1 MAVSTV
7 GSGIDPATIAAQLTA
22 SERAP
27 ADARLAKT
35 ETAIK
40 AQVSAI
46 GSLRSAMSNL
56 QTALR
61 TLSGTQTTQARSV
74 SLSATNGFSA
84 TVASGAPTGQYQ
96 VEVLALAS
104 AQKLAS
110 AAFVDD
116 KAVIGNGQLSITAG
130 EHSFTVEIAEGA
142 DSLAEIRDAINTQ
155 AGGKGLQATIVT
167 GDNGAQLVLS
177 AIDSGTAKTITVS
190 ASGGNGGLAALTYP
204 GSGGGMTQLVA
215 ASDARISVD
224 GIVRTSASNT
234 ITDLVPGI
242 SFTLKEAEVGK
253 IVQMNVGN
261 DTAAQLTAVKSF
273 VTNYNAALYAIASAT
288 TYNATTKVAAA
299 LNGDAMVRG
308 MTRELRD
315 MVGGDVTALKAMGI
329 TIGKDGTLTLSD
341 ADFNTAIAKDPAA
354 VSTLFGNAEG
364 SLGSKLN
371 ASMTALLSSDG
382 PLKTRDDSLTER
394 TKQLTRQRDAL
405 DRRMTLTEARYKAQ
419 FVALDTMMTK
429 LQSTSDFLT
438 QQLST
443 SSTSS
448 SS

>member
-1 MAVSTV
+1 MAVGTV

-27 ADARLAKT
+27 ADARHAKT

-46 GSLRSAMSNL
+46 GSLRSAMTNL

-61 TLSGTQTTQARSV
+61 ALSGNQATQARSV
-74 SLSATNGFSA
+74 ALSATTGFSA
-84 TVASGAPTGQYQ
+84 TVSAGAPTGQYQ

-110 AAFVDD
+110 AAYADD
-116 KAVIGNGQLSITAG
+116 KAVVGHGQLTITAG
-130 EHSFTVEIAEGA
+130 EHTFTVDIAEGA
-142 DSLAEIRDAINTQ
+142 DSLAEVRDAINAQ
-155 AGGKGLQATIVT
+155 AAGKGLQATIVT
-167 GDNGAQLVLS
+167 GDGGAQLVLG
-177 AIDSGTAKTITVS
+177 ALDSGTAKTITVS
-190 ASGGNGGLAALTYP
+190 ASGGNGGLAALAYP
-204 GSGGGMTQLVA
+204 AGGGGMSQLVA
-215 ASDARISVD
+215 ASDAQIKVD
-224 GIVRTSASNT
+224 GIVRTNASNT

-242 SFTLKEAEVGK
+242 SFTLKEAEAGKVIQMTVGT
-253 IVQMNVGN
+253 
-261 DTAAQLTAVKSF
+261 DTAAQLTAVKTF
-273 VTNYNAALYAIASAT
+273 VTNYNAALYAIASTT

-308 MTRELRD
+308 VTRDLRD

-341 ADFNTAIAKDPAA
+341 ADFNAGIAKDPAA
-354 VSTLFGNAEG
+354 VSKLFGSAEG
-364 SLGSKLN
+364 SLGGKLG
-371 ASMTALLSSDG
+371 ASMTALLSTDG
-382 PLKTRDDSLTER
+382 PLKSRDDSLAER

-419 FVALDTMMTK
+419 FLALDTMMTK
-429 LQSTSDFLT
+429 LQSTSTFLT
-438 QQLST
+438 QQLSS

-448 SS
+448 S